1 MQFMVPH
8 SGETPGTGMATLSPD
23 QGRACLSPSARPGH
37 HLPCTEAMRHYE
49 ERPGSRRIGPSAI
62 VPVLAVLMG
71 ACLSGSPTPSTNP
84 DTEPAPEEA
93 AALDSLEFTGVPDSL
108 LAPPLEEVETLQ
120 SDESLLQKILRTHPT
135 LVDLQDLYDQGSLRY
150 VDGELD
156 LAEEYFYLLH
166 EGVMEAR
173 EDNPD
178 SLAVLYLN
186 SLDRKMGSY
195 VEIITEE
202 RFFSESYAPYSE
214 TLTEAYDSL
223 RTRYEVP
230 DFILPT
236 VEPSTFERELLLV
249 ERAEV
254 EWWIDYFTGRG
265 RRTYERWLERKASY
279 GWVIEEI
286 LVEEGLPRELIYMAM
301 IESGLSTTARS
312 RAAAVGPWQFVASTA
327 RLRGLMVDAW
337 VDERRDLEKASVAA
351 SRHIKLLYGMFQ
363 NWPLALAAYNAG
375 EYRIQRAIGLQGDP
389 DYWHL
394 RLPRETREYVPKY
407 IAAARIGLDPE
418 AYGFTLPEADSLRFD
433 HVTVDDTF
441 SLDQVARAGGFPVR
455 DLTRLNPHLLSGC
468 TPPTVDSYVL
478 RVPDGK
484 GEATAVAVAQI
495 PDGERIAWRKHRI
508 QRGETLGGIARK
520 YRTTSRAIMD
530 LNGIRD
536 PRRVRAGTELTI
548 PYPRGVQVASA
559 PASPGGSYRVRPG
572 DTLSGIARAHGVS
585 VSSLRQANGMS
596 GSTIRAGST
605 LKIPGSAGEM
615 NASTHEKTTYR
626 VRSGDTLYDIS
637 RAHSVP
643 LDQLMRWNS
652 LGPNSTIRPG
662 DELVIWQRRSG

>member
-1 MQFMVPH
+1 MV
-8 SGETPGTGMATLSPD
+8 AL
-23 QGRACLSPSARPGH
+23 L
-37 HLPCTEAMRHYE
+37 
-49 ERPGSRRIGPSAI
+49 
-62 VPVLAVLMG
+62 G
-71 ACLSGSPTPSTNP
+71 ACFSGPPAPSTDP
-84 DTEPAPEEA
+84 DSVA
-93 AALDSLEFTGVPDSL
+93 AAADTAAIDTFAVTGVPDSL
-108 LAPPLEEVETLQ
+108 LAPPLEEVDTLRD
-120 SDESLLQKILRTHPT
+120 DESLLHKILRTHPT
-135 LVDLQDLYDQGSLRY
+135 LLSLQELYDEGSMRY
-150 VDGELD
+150 VDGEFD
-156 LAEEYFYLLH
+156 LAEEYFFLLQ
-166 EGVMEAR
+166 EGVAEAR

-178 SLAVLYLN
+178 SLAVLYLS
-186 SLDRKMGSY
+186 SLDRKLGSY
-195 VEIITEE
+195 IEIITEE

-230 DFILPT
+230 DFILPA

-254 EWWIDYFTGRG
+254 DSWIDYFTGRG
-265 RRTYERWLERKASY
+265 RKTYERWLERKGEY
-279 GWVIEEI
+279 GWVIEEL
-286 LVEEGLPRELIYMAM
+286 LVEEGMPRELIYMAM

-312 RAAAVGPWQFVASTA
+312 RAAAVGPWQFMSGTA
-327 RLRGLMVDAW
+327 RMRGLVVDVW
-337 VDERRDLEKASVAA
+337 VDERRDLEKATVAA
-351 SRHIKLLYGMFQ
+351 SRHLKILYGMFQ

-407 IAAARIGLDPE
+407 IAAARIGLDPA
-418 AYGFTLPEADSLRFD
+418 AYGFTTPEVDTLRFD
-433 HVTVDDTF
+433 HITVDDTF

-455 DLTRLNPHLLSGC
+455 ELTRLNPHLLSGC
-468 TPPTVDSYVL
+468 TPPTKQSYTL

-484 GEATAVAVAQI
+484 GEATAVAVAKI
-495 PDGERIAWRKHRI
+495 PEGERIAWRKHRI
-508 QRGETLGGIARK
+508 QRGETLGQIARQ

-559 PASPGGSYRVRPG
+559 SANPGGTYRVRSG

-585 VSSLRQANGMS
+585 VTALKQANGLS
-596 GSTIRAGST
+596 GPTIRAGTS
-605 LKIPGSAGEM
+605 LKIPGGPTEM
-615 NASTHEKTTYR
+615 DSKTHEKRTYR
-626 VRSGDTLYDIS
+626 VRRGDTLYDIS

-662 DELVIWQRRSG
+662 DELVIWERRSS